1 MTSASATLK
10 TESKH
15 KPSKFTFSFEKAL
28 VYFFMVLATIATITP
43 FIWMILTSVKTQ
55 SEALS
60 VPPKVMPD
68 EWQLSAYA
76 KIIEELPFIQF
87 YVNSILVTFAMV
99 LLQTLIAAM
108 AAYGFARLKFPG
120 RDAIFMICVSILM
133 VPGQIFLIPQF
144 LIIQEMGLLNTLTG
158 LVLPGLFSIYG
169 AFLLRQFFVSVP
181 KEIEEAAIVDGLNHF
196 QIFYKIMLPLIKPGL
211 IACVIINGLWSW
223 NNLMWP
229 LIVNT
234 SFDKMTL
241 PVGLASLSSRAGV
254 EYPMLMAGALMA
266 IIPMLFLY
274 ILFQKHF
281 IEGVASAG
289 VKG

>member
-1 MTSASATLK
+1 MTSEALSVK
-10 TESKH
+10 TEKAQKVRSK
-15 KPSKFTFSFEKAL
+15 KLSLEKGL
-28 VYFFMVLATIATITP
+28 TYIFMILATVLTVLP
-43 FIWMILTSVKTQ
+43 FIWMVLTSVKTQ
-55 SEALS
+55 SEALTI
-60 VPPKVMPD
+60 PPKVLPED
-68 EWQLSAYA
+68 WQLSAYA
-76 KIIEELPFIQF
+76 KIIEELPFIDF
-87 YVNSILVTFAMV
+87 YINSILVTLSMV

-120 RDAIFMICVSILM
+120 RDAIFMICISILM
-133 VPGQIFLIPQF
+133 VPGPIFLIPQF

-196 QIFYKIMLPLIKPGL
+196 QIFYKIMLPLIKPGI

-241 PVGLASLSSRAGV
+241 PVGLASLSGRAGV

-266 IIPMLFLY
+266 IIPMLLLY
-274 ILFQKHF
+274 VLFQKHF